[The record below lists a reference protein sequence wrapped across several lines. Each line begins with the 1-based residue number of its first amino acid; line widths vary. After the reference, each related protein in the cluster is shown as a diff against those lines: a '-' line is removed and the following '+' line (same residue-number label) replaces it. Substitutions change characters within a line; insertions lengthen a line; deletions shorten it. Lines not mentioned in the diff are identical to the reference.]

1 MPVPQGNYGGGQ
13 PSCFDRMKMGFM
25 MGMVVGMCSGLHSS
39 HSNVSILTKPKT
51 PHLRC
56 HIWWGGRPE
65 DGDERGRAGA
75 ECGQDHGP
83 GRRHLRYLHG
93 HRNWN

>member
-39 HSNVSILTKPKT
+39 HSNVSILTKTQNTSPQV
-51 PHLRC
+51 P
-56 HIWWGGRPE
+56 
-65 DGDERGRAGA
+65 
-75 ECGQDHGP
+75 
-83 GRRHLRYLHG
+83 YLVG
-93 HRNWN
+93 WAP